1 MRSMRMKIWLWLSLL
16 CGCSSGGAGGDPP
29 GGARDLAVPLA
40 DAGVDLASGG
50 VDLRGAP
57 VDLAARDLAPA
68 MPTDADCYYGWKTLG
83 TCPAPQITESYLS
96 NNCAGTTGVFVIGRY
111 FQSANSSDSSAGPYA
126 LSPKL
131 NRNTWNFLSPRMACI
146 TTSADTSYWTGFSM
160 QVKNP
165 DGQTSNSVTVQSR
178 LGARPPL
185 PSSGSKDPFDPNAC
199 FDAGMTKSEA
209 LARFMA
215 GSSTTTLGMMTLS
228 KRSRP
233 CNMLT
238 GCAAW
243 GSATT
248 EASGVP
254 AGLAIGGGGSTV
266 QFNLGGRDCG
276 VLGSNDYTIT
286 QNSCPTTGAA
296 GSYSVHVASACLMLW
311 HSQRSTVAGDGSY
324 TQTDYGGVLRY

>member
-1 MRSMRMKIWLWLSLL
+1 MRSMRMKIWIWLPLL

-29 GGARDLAVPLA
+29 GGDRDLAVPLT
-40 DAGVDLASGG
+40 DAGVDLARGG
-50 VDLRGAP
+50 GDLRGAP
-57 VDLAARDLAPA
+57 ADLAARDLAPA

-111 FQSANSSDSSAGPYA
+111 FQSANSSDASAGPYA

-209 LARFMA
+209 LARFMP
-215 GSSTTTLGMMTLS
+215 GSSTTTLGMMTIS
-228 KRSRP
+228 KRSRQVT
-233 CNMLT
+233 C
-238 GCAAW
+238 
-243 GSATT
+243 
-248 EASGVP
+248 
-254 AGLAIGGGGSTV
+254 
-266 QFNLGGRDCG
+266 
-276 VLGSNDYTIT
+276 
-286 QNSCPTTGAA
+286 
-296 GSYSVHVASACLMLW
+296 
-311 HSQRSTVAGDGSY
+311 
-324 TQTDYGGVLRY
+324 